1 MDVMVSASPCQTID
15 SSRRLITSIN
25 GSVWEIV
32 SDEHVRRPASVGN
45 THGVIMGWFQDY
57 YPGASLAHN
66 KHYIKGMVVEEHTP
80 ERCHILTFF
89 SLHLRDREWVKSWQ
103 ERRFCVGGPN
113 PLAHNLKEP
122 IGEETFDENAEHH
135 LSEGNNTSGRN
146 ERHIAA
152 TRARWAMSQVEA
164 EDYMQLMHR

>member
-1 MDVMVSASPCQTID
+1 MVSVSPCQIID

-32 SDEHVRRPASVGN
+32 SDEHVQRPASVGN
-45 THGVIMGWFQDY
+45 TYGVIMGWFQDY

-66 KHYIKGMVVEEHTP
+66 KHYIKGMVVEEHAP
-80 ERCHILTFF
+80 ERFHILTFF

-113 PLAHNLKEP
+113 PLAHKEP
-122 IGEETFDENAEHH
+122 AGEETFDEHAKHH
-135 LSEGNNTSGRN
+135 LLEENNTSGKN

-164 EDYMQLMHR
+164 EDYLQRMHR